1 MRKEKRN
8 TGQFY
13 MMEELLEELL
23 VLKYFCNNESYIPL
37 LKKIW
42 QTLEKSAEREIKRTH
57 DPPPQSNCSN
67 I

>member
-1 MRKEKRN
+1 
-8 TGQFY
+8 
-13 MMEELLEELL
+13 MMEELLEKLL
-23 VLKYFCNNESYIPL
+23 VLKYFCNNENYIPL

-42 QTLEKSAEREIKRTH
+42 QTLKKSAEREIKSIH